1 MDDVALLFVVLVK
14 FLVQLY
20 YYLSVSYQNRY
31 RCVTVCLCVAGALSE
46 GHMGRNVKAALSLC
60 VANGLTGQ
68 LGMLMEIVCDVMS
81 F

>member
-1 MDDVALLFVVLVK
+1 MDDVALIFVVLLK
-14 FLVQLY
+14 SLVELY
-20 YYLSVSYQNRY
+20 HYFSVAHQNRY

-46 GHMGRNVKAALSLC
+46 GHRGRNVKAALSLC

>member
-1 MDDVALLFVVLVK
+1 M
-14 FLVQLY
+14 
-20 YYLSVSYQNRY
+20 S
-31 RCVTVCLCVAGALSE
+31 VCLCVAGALSE
-46 GHMGRNVKAALSLC
+46 GHRGRNVKAALSLR